1 MKMRTQIITFG
12 LAGTALAAMVGG
24 MGLRTN
30 ARLGDQLDVTVVS
43 SAALQASQQA
53 YMMHDAI
60 RGDTLFA
67 LVGALRND
75 PDSLGQA
82 EKGLAE
88 HARIFH
94 AAMSR
99 LATLSL
105 DPASQTALKQAQ
117 PVVDQY
123 VDAARKMLALV
134 RSDPQS
140 AVAASTALQASFLEL
155 EPKLAALSAGIADTG
170 DHLKADAAHS
180 IARTRWVVMA
190 ALAAA
195 AIAMML
201 AAFWLARRMTHP
213 ITLAVDAAHQL
224 AEGNL
229 TDQIRPEGSDESIQL
244 LQAIQKI
251 QSSLGRIVHGVQCS
265 AEQVASASVQIAQS
279 NNDLSRRTE
288 DQASALEQTSAT
300 MEQLGSTVRHNA
312 ANAQQANQLAQGA
325 CDIASKGGAVMAQV
339 SERMQGIN
347 ASSVRITDIISVI
360 DGIAFQ
366 TNILALNAA
375 VEAARAGEQGRGFA
389 VVATEV
395 RNLAHRSATAA
406 KEIKLLVT
414 GSVEQVQQG
423 STLVEEASRTM
434 EQIVTSIQ
442 QVNQIMAEISTAS
455 AEQSQGVS
463 QVGQAV
469 TQMDTVTQQNAAM
482 IEESAAAADLLKEQ
496 AQQLVGAMSVFRLGN
511 STGLLRA

>member
-12 LAGTALAAMVGG
+12 LAGTAMAAMVGG
-24 MGLRTN
+24 MGLLTN
-30 ARLGDQLDVTVVS
+30 VRLGQELDAAAMS
-43 SAALQASQQA
+43 SMALQASQQA
-53 YMMHDAI
+53 DMMHDAI
-60 RGDTLFA
+60 RGDAQLA

-75 PDSLGQA
+75 VDTIGQA
-82 EKGLAE
+82 EKGLVE

-94 AAMSR
+94 DAMSK
-99 LATLSL
+99 LEALPI
-105 DPASQTALKQAQ
+105 DPDSQAVLQQAK
-117 PVVDQY
+117 PMVEQY
-123 VDAARKMLALV
+123 TETARKMLATV
-134 RSDPQS
+134 RSDPQAAMASS
-140 AVAASTALQASFLEL
+140 AALQTIFLAL
-155 EPKLAALSAGIADTG
+155 EPKMSALSSGIEQTG
-170 DHLKADAAHS
+170 SRLKTEATSS
-180 IARTRWVVMA
+180 IEHTRWIVMA
-190 ALAAA
+190 VLISAAM
-195 AIAMML
+195 AMMVT
-201 AAFWLARRMTHP
+201 AFWLARRMTRP

-229 TDQIRPEGSDESIQL
+229 TNLIRPEGSDESIQL
-244 LQAIQKI
+244 LQAIQQI

-300 MEQLGSTVRHNA
+300 MEQLGTTVRHNA
-312 ANAQQANQLAQGA
+312 DSAQQANQLAQGA
-325 CDIASKGGAVMAQV
+325 CTIASKGGAVMAQV

-395 RNLAHRSATAA
+395 RNLAHRSASAA
-406 KEIKLLVT
+406 KEIKVLVT

-469 TQMDTVTQQNAAM
+469 TQMDSVTQQNAAM

-496 AQQLVGAMSVFRLGN
+496 AQQLVSAMSVFRLG
-511 STGLLRA
+511 SSASLVRA